1 MKNALGKKESL
12 TLYNDKG
19 NLVYSFFTYQSILCS
34 ERTYNDRGNLLTFKH
49 SDGDWSKF
57 TYDDKGNQLTYEDSD
72 GVTITHNTPEY
83 TMEELTKIVGKEF
96 KIKKQ

>member
-34 ERTYNDRGNLLTFKH
+34 ERTYNDRGDLLTFKN